1 MIEELNIGLRKN
13 KMWIV
18 IGAGTGLKYAY
29 IDFVISNIP
38 RGGRIIQS
46 KLRKFKITKNAWLMF
61 FDSSMEAKW
70 INVYD
75 DTPPPVLP
83 DFENRGFFGVEK
95 KLNKLLE
102 KKVNKKK

>member
-1 MIEELNIGLRKN
+1 
-13 KMWIV
+13 
-18 IGAGTGLKYAY
+18 
-29 IDFVISNIP
+29 
-38 RGGRIIQS
+38 
-46 KLRKFKITKNAWLMF
+46 MF